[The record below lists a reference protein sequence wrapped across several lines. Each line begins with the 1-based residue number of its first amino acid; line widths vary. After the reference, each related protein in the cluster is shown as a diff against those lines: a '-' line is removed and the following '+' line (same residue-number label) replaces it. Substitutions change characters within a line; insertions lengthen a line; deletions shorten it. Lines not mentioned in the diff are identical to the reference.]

1 MLSEDPNQSVFPVAC
16 HAELVPHPGQLG
28 ENSPAGVTFTSQL
41 DVKARTFSLEA
52 TSSPS
57 SSVTTTASSA
67 VSAVTSSA
75 SSSSV
80 GPSISPTVP
89 PVSITP
95 VPSEP
100 ITSEA
105 AGGST
110 GIKIGVGIGAAVL
123 IVAILISAS
132 IWMFVRRRKQAVPKL
147 EDKPLPEKPDP
158 ISLQYGKFE
167 LMDERNRRNE
177 LAGHPAA
184 CEAEADRR
192 RFYELP

>member
-1 MLSEDPNQSVFPVAC
+1 
-16 HAELVPHPGQLG
+16 
-28 ENSPAGVTFTSQL
+28 
-41 DVKARTFSLEA
+41 
-52 TSSPS
+52 
-57 SSVTTTASSA
+57 
-67 VSAVTSSA
+67 
-75 SSSSV
+75 
-80 GPSISPTVP
+80 
-89 PVSITP
+89 VSITP

-147 EDKPLPEKPDP
+147 EDKPLPEKPNP